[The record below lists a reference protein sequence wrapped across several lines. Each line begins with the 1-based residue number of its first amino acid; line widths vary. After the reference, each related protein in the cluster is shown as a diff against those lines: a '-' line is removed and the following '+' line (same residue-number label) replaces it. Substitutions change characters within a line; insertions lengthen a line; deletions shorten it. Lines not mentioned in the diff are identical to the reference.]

1 MVGCI
6 IGVEGIVFYRH
17 SPGIFILAGCVP
29 GGHGDAGEEFFTAV
43 ILLPL
48 QQNKAMICGL
58 GEKTLDSPSGN
69 LRFGDDGLHHQL
81 DQNGFAA
88 AVGQID

>member
-1 MVGCI
+1 
-6 IGVEGIVFYRH
+6 
-17 SPGIFILAGCVP
+17 
-29 GGHGDAGEEFFTAV
+29 
-43 ILLPL
+43 
-48 QQNKAMICGL
+48 MICGL

-88 AVGQID
+88 AVGQIDQNIEGVVIITICKIVQLISDQTLAVVIFKVDNAYFTDLRHARFPP